1 MPTVVVARVDALRP
15 LIGRQVTVDGRYYAV
30 WLMDDGSVRVLDN
43 ECCHVG
49 GPLVDGAVK
58 DGCVICPWH
67 GWTYDLTTGERQT
80 AFGPME
86 GVRTYRAWVEDGQVV
101 ADVPMRDSIR

>member
-1 MPTVVVARVDALRP
+1 MN
-15 LIGRQVTVDGRYYAV
+15 GRYLAV
-30 WLMDDGSVRVLDN
+30 WLLDDGDVRVIDN
-43 ECCHVG
+43 ACCHVG

-67 GWTYDLTTGERQT
+67 GWTYDLATGERVT

-86 GVRTYRAWVEDGQVV
+86 GVRAYRAWIEDGHVV
-101 ADVPMRDSIR
+101 ADMPAGGPAVTGGPVRDSAR